1 MCPPSIAFAVT
12 SSVRSKWIAE
22 RAKTITSDTVLNAI
36 NKMHPRIIAAAAPL
50 AVALRY
56 GVGMVVALNQTP
68 VECVESVELLS
79 IHTYK
84 YTTLPT
90 IPMVTMTKND

>member
-1 MCPPSIAFAVT
+1 
-12 SSVRSKWIAE
+12 VRSKWIAE

-79 IHTYK
+79 
-84 YTTLPT
+84 YTHVQYYTVT
-90 IPMVTMTKND
+90 IIMGYHPNDTNGHNDQK